1 MAIVRCLRYMV
12 KKKKSCLIDRNIHSL
27 YNRNIPAGVSSGATI
42 PRRYKTIQT
51 ERLNQMVPK
60 DNRGNDPHVWEQL
73 SHEERNHQLYIQ
85 QKSLLDQFLKTGAIT
100 QEQHDKSLHDLK
112 EQMHEE

>member
-1 MAIVRCLRYMV
+1 
-12 KKKKSCLIDRNIHSL
+12 
-27 YNRNIPAGVSSGATI
+27 
-42 PRRYKTIQT
+42 
-51 ERLNQMVPK
+51 MVPK